1 MKNNNQ
7 FSKEC
12 IATAL
17 IELMKTKDYS
27 SITIT
32 EIAKKSGMSR
42 MTYYRNYSSK
52 DDILVQ
58 YINSVGEQIQ
68 DLVIKRNSP
77 YDTETYFTILF
88 ESFGVNSDIGYAAY
102 SARLG
107 DLILDTINKN
117 MMIAFPPSLS
127 NDPDKVYKRFY
138 FAGAF
143 YNVFLEWVKRG
154 KKETPEHMA
163 KLLCSFMETPYSK
176 M

>member
-88 ESFGVNSDIGYAAY
+88 ESFGINSDNAVYVPVR
-102 SARLG
+102 SAHHFG
-107 DLILDTINKN
+107 
-117 MMIAFPPSLS
+117 IAGCDR
-127 NDPDKVYKRFY
+127 NGMV
-138 FAGAF
+138 
-143 YNVFLEWVKRG
+143 
-154 KKETPEHMA
+154 
-163 KLLCSFMETPYSK
+163 
-176 M
+176 